1 MVEQCIGD
9 YLVACALRNVED
21 GWSWALASVYG
32 PNKDRDRNLLWDE
45 VSGLYFVWDLP
56 WCICGDFNIVR
67 FPSER
72 EGLSSMIT
80 AMEVFSQ
87 LIFDLELLD
96 LPLVGG
102 EYTWSNSRGGS
113 RLDRFLVS
121 SSWEAHYP
129 KLCQKRFPRVG
140 SDHFPIILECG
151 GIHEGKRYFKFEN
164 MWLEVE
170 GFVDKVFGNVE
181 LQKKALWEELQSLE
195 VDGDNDESLSRKNEV
210 KIELERVFLREEIS
224 WRQKSRVLWLKE
236 GDKCTSFLHKMANSH
251 RCNNAIEMLRTENN
265 LLSLPAEIQE
275 HVVQFFSSLL
285 SETEAWRP
293 TIDGLNF
300 AAVDNFSASWP
311 ERPFEELEIAACG
324 KGQVVC
330 GMRRDKAPGPDGF
343 SMAFF

>member
-170 GFVDKVFGNVE
+170 GFVDKVKSWWLSYQFEGTPSFF
-181 LQKKALWEELQSLE
+181 LASKLKALKADL
-195 VDGDNDESLSRKNEV
+195 
-210 KIELERVFLREEIS
+210 KI
-224 WRQKSRVLWLKE
+224 
-236 GDKCTSFLHKMANSH
+236 
-251 RCNNAIEMLRTENN
+251 
-265 LLSLPAEIQE
+265 
-275 HVVQFFSSLL
+275 
-285 SETEAWRP
+285 
-293 TIDGLNF
+293 
-300 AAVDNFSASWP
+300 
-311 ERPFEELEIAACG
+311 
-324 KGQVVC
+324 
-330 GMRRDKAPGPDGF
+330 
-343 SMAFF
+343 